1 MTSTNKS
8 FAVYET
14 IEVQKCYYVD
24 ASSEEEAKQ
33 LHEEGQSEFGWSEDG
48 DAGDLFVE
56 EIGS

>member
-1 MTSTNKS
+1 MTDTIKS

-14 IEVQKCYYVD
+14 IEVQKCYFVEARY
-24 ASSEEEAKQ
+24 EEEAKQ

-56 EIGS
+56 ELGS